1 MSTIVNMHEA
11 KTRLSQLVEAVEQGA
26 EGEIVIARN
35 GKPVAKLV
43 PIGTRQ
49 RRPIG
54 RYDGVYS
61 DITLDAF
68 NAQDDEVGRLFL
80 AEGESATP
88 RKRRA
93 KR

>member
-1 MSTIVNMHEA
+1 MHEA
-11 KTRLSQLVEAVEQGA
+11 KTRLSQLVEAVEQGT

-43 PIGTRQ
+43 PFGTRQ

-54 RYDGVYS
+54 RYDGIYP

-68 NAQDDEVGRLFL
+68 NAQDEDVARLFL
-80 AEGESATP
+80 AEGGPATP
-88 RKRRA
+88 RKRRV